1 MLKSISL
8 ENYKCFK
15 EKTDIEIAPLTVL
28 CGVNSSGKS
37 SIIKSLLM
45 LKQSY
50 EGNSNLNSLSLNGK
64 YTNNGMFN
72 DISNDKNKPILIKNK
87 FLLENSSYMTAQE
100 KIALKD
106 LNSIYK
112 ANGKLKY
119 VEIFNTLE
127 VQSQNRKN
135 LAYGDNIIKRNIIEI
150 FTKEY
155 GRSKIE
161 LELIDDFK
169 YDISVSGLPCVV
181 HECVKLIN
189 TVCYFDGLKLV
200 NLYYDKIIPY
210 QKADYLL
217 SNIFTISRIVS
228 LQYKDINYLSPL
240 RNAPERRYIIEQD
253 VENVGI
259 YGEFVPQILEKFKKK
274 SARINKIPENDKFYS
289 KYVPI
294 NEKVFD
300 AVNLW
305 LDYFGIERYCIQN
318 ENELLRLSIGG
329 YSILDVG
336 FGISQALP
344 IITSCVTLPYK
355 STLLL
360 EQPEV
365 HLHPRMQMCMADL
378 LIASAMAHKNVIIET
393 HSDHIINRISRRMM
407 QNEYIMK
414 NSSIIFVDKNN
425 NKNSFIEKIPVD
437 PIKGII
443 TDNEK
448 FFMEFS
454 DETQRILIAGFNNQK
469 G

>member
-1 MLKSISL
+1 
-8 ENYKCFK
+8 
-15 EKTDIEIAPLTVL
+15 
-28 CGVNSSGKS
+28 
-37 SIIKSLLM
+37 M

-64 YTNNGMFN
+64 YTNNGMFK
-72 DISNDKNKPILIKNK
+72 DIANDKSKSIMIKNK
-87 FLLENSSYMTAQE
+87 FLIEKSSYMTAQE
-100 KIALKD
+100 KIALRD

-112 ANGKLKY
+112 ANGKLIY
-119 VEIFNTLE
+119 VEISNTIE
-127 VQSQNRKN
+127 VKNQNRKN
-135 LAYGDNIIKRNIIEI
+135 LAYGDNIINKITIEI
-150 FTKEY
+150 FARDY
-155 GRSKIE
+155 GKSTIE
-161 LELIDDFK
+161 LKLIDDFK
-169 YDISVSGLPCVV
+169 YNISVSGLPCITSEHV
-181 HECVKLIN
+181 ELTN

-200 NLYYDKIIPY
+200 NLYYDKIMPP
-210 QKADYLL
+210 QKTDNLL
-217 SNIFTISRIVS
+217 SNIFTVSRIIS

-259 YGEFVPQILEKFKKK
+259 YGEFVPQILEKFKNK
-274 SARINKIPENDKFYS
+274 SAKINKIPENDLFS
-289 KYVPI
+289 LKYIPI
-294 NEKVFD
+294 NEKVFN

-305 LDYFGIERYCIQN
+305 LNYFGIERYTIQN
-318 ENELLRLSIGG
+318 EDELLRLSIGD

-378 LIASAMAHKNVIIET
+378 LIAFSMAHKNVIVET

-407 QNEYIMK
+407 QNDHIM
-414 NSSIIFVDKNN
+414 NNTSINFVDKNN
-425 NKNSFIEKIPVD
+425 SKNSFLENILVD
-437 PIKGII
+437 PVKGII

-454 DETQRILIAGFNNQK
+454 SETQKILIAGFNNQK